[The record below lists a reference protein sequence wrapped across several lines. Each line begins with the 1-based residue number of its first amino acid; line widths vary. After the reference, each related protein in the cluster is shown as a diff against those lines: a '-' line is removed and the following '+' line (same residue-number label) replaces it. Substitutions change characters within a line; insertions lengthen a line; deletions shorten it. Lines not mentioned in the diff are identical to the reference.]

1 MRRPDVPCDSLSA
14 QITELDVAL
23 QTGID
28 VGDSCV
34 QGRVEIYSCNQP
46 FLPHNPAL
54 PPRSP
59 ASLTRRG
66 HMPPATDGKCAMGP
80 GKLAPSEKRL
90 ANSLDSAWK
99 DVSTDNLDGVG
110 SLSPASASPLG
121 SVNDSSTRKLLINLI
136 LTLNNTFADYD
147 FRDLKPEDF
156 VREQSLE
163 MIMASVNNR
172 LSRVDDATSSNFC
185 TRLWTALSSEM
196 ALGNCEIY
204 SYVQDMD
211 DDALSVGKI
220 WSVNYFFYNKQLKKL
235 AFFACWIKSK
245 LSGGGDGM
253 ESDGGSDVGDMEMD
267 MEYPD

>member
-1 MRRPDVPCDSLSA
+1 M
-14 QITELDVAL
+14 
-23 QTGID
+23 
-28 VGDSCV
+28 
-34 QGRVEIYSCNQP
+34 
-46 FLPHNPAL
+46 
-54 PPRSP
+54 
-59 ASLTRRG
+59 
-66 HMPPATDGKCAMGP
+66 
-80 GKLAPSEKRL
+80 
-90 ANSLDSAWK
+90 DSAWK